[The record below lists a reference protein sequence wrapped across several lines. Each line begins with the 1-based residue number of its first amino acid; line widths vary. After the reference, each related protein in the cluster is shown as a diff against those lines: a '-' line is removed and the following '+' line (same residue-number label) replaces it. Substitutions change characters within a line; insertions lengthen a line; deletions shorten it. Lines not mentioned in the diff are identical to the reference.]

1 MLDSKSRLHPFAAGE
16 GQVSPT
22 NHVNPCHFP
31 KKSCRM
37 TSSPADL
44 PLPLLS
50 NRSPT
55 FKSKN
60 DIQPSNTSSH
70 LKMAEAQTK
79 DDNSAQDPKANTSE
93 NTPSKE
99 SEEPKE
105 EQGTPPFPF
114 HPNSISNTNPNLGF
128 GLSSYGNSAGSKIES
143 TLSPVGNPVGKGLA
157 TAVAPVGNI
166 IGAVVDNGLMQA
178 GRTAG
183 GMTGKGA
190 GGLDTEGTRKGWEEV
205 KEEKRL
211 EEEIGGREQTGE
223 NPLGL

>member
-1 MLDSKSRLHPFAAGE
+1 
-16 GQVSPT
+16 
-22 NHVNPCHFP
+22 
-31 KKSCRM
+31 M

-50 NRSPT
+50 NGTPT
-55 FKSKN
+55 FKPKN
-60 DIQPSNTSSH
+60 DIQPSTTSFH
-70 LKMAEAQTK
+70 LNMAEEQSK
-79 DDNSAQDPKANTSE
+79 DDNSAQEPKTNTSE
-93 NTPSKE
+93 NTPPKE

-105 EQGTPPFPF
+105 EQGNLPLPPS
-114 HPNSISNTNPNLGF
+114 HPKSISNTNPNLGF

-166 IGAVVDNGLMQA
+166 IGSVVDNGLMQA

-211 EEEIGGREQTGE
+211 EEEIGGNEQTGE